1 MKKVLIWL
9 LILIIGSATFYLS
22 INYNKNIMPNLKYAV
37 YLDGKIIG
45 TINSKKELE
54 DYIDASNEELKKT
67 YNVDKIYAPTGLVI
81 KRVKTYGDKIS
92 SVEDVYSQIASSKAF
107 TVNGYEMT
115 IKTDDKY
122 QKILVIDENVFRQ
135 AVEKVIEVFVGK
147 ENYELYLEK
156 KQPDIETTGSKIQ
169 NIYIDNNI
177 NVKEIKIAT
186 DQKIYTNVE
195 ELSEYFIYGN
205 SVKQKKYTVK
215 AGDTISSVA
224 LDNEISTDELLM
236 SNTALNNDNTLL
248 AIGQELLIKESNP
261 QLDVITEVYS
271 IQDIESKYRTNE
283 FYNAERVQGDDSVIQ
298 QGENG
303 LERVTQT
310 TKSVNGTILYVQPHG
325 KEELKPSIDKIIE
338 KGQKIVSNIGTLDNW
353 FWPTISGYT
362 ISTPY
367 GTRINPITRVRETH
381 AAIDIAGLG
390 SGSPIYAANYGTFST
405 VKYNSSYGN
414 YIIINHNNGY
424 YTLYAHLLK
433 FSAATKEGV
442 TVRKGQIIGYM
453 GSTGMSTGA
462 HLHFEL
468 WRGKPF
474 GGGSRIN
481 PWTFY

>member
-1 MKKVLIWL
+1 MKKVLTW
-9 LILIIGSATFYLS
+9 ILIIMVGFSTYYLS
-22 INYNKNIMPNLKYAV
+22 INYKKNIEPNSKYVV

-45 TINSKKELE
+45 TIDSKEELE
-54 DYIDASNEELKKT
+54 NYIDLSNQDLKET
-67 YNVDKIYAPTGLVI
+67 YGVDRIYAPNGLVI
-81 KRVKTYGDKIS
+81 KKLKTYTTETSPVKEI
-92 SVEDVYSQIASSKAF
+92 YYQIAEAKPF
-107 TVNGYEMT
+107 TVNGYEII

-122 QKILVIDENVFRQ
+122 QKISVIDQNIFKE

-147 ENYELYLEK
+147 ENYQKYLDNT
-156 KQPDIETTGSKIQ
+156 QPEIDTTGSKIQ
-169 NIYIDNNI
+169 NIYIDNDI
-177 NVKEIKIAT
+177 NVKEVKLAT
-186 DQKIYTNVE
+186 DQKIYTDAD
-195 ELSEYFIYGN
+195 ELAEYFIYGS
-205 SVKQKKYTVK
+205 SVKQKKYNVK
-215 AGDTISSVA
+215 AGDTIYSVA

-236 SNTALNNDNTLL
+236 SNPVLTSNDALL

-271 IQDIESKYRTNE
+271 IKDLESKYRTNE
-283 FYNAERVQGDDSVIQ
+283 FYNAERVQGDDAVVQ

-325 KEELKPSIDKIIE
+325 KEELKPSIDRVIE
-338 KGQKIVSNIGTLDNW
+338 KGQKVVSNIGTLDNW

-367 GTRINPITRVRETH
+367 GMRINPINRNREMH
-381 AAIDIAGLG
+381 GAIDIAGLG
-390 SGSPIYAANYGTFST
+390 SGSPIYAANYGTFTT
-405 VKYNSSYGN
+405 VKTNSSYGN

-424 YTLYAHLLK
+424 YTLYAHLLR
-433 FSAATKEGV
+433 FTAATKQGE
-442 TVRKGQIIGYM
+442 TVRKGQVIGYM

-468 WRGKPF
+468 WRGRPF
-474 GGGSRIN
+474 GGGARIS